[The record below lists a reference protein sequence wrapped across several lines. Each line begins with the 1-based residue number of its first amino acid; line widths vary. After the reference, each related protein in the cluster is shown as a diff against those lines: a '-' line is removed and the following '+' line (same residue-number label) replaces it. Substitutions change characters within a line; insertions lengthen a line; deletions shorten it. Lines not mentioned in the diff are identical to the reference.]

1 DAVDHVVQAQLEVPE
16 QVDACDTRLV
26 GRLVE
31 VVAELLLEEA
41 VDAARLLLRAQLHA
55 VVRRLALAR
64 LAVHAG
70 RERPALDG
78 ALGRVAALALQVE
91 LGALP
96 AAEAADRA
104 AVVRHRLNPPPLGRA
119 AAVVRDR
126 RHVGDRAHLEA
137 RRLQRADRRL
147 AAGAR
152 PADEDLDR
160 AHAVLQRLLGRGL
173 RRRLRGERRR
183 LAAALEALRSGRAP
197 GDDVAVDVAD
207 RDDRVVERALDV
219 SLPVDHVLALAAAG
233 ADDLLLCHFPALTF
247 FLPATAPFGPRLLPA
262 LVRVRWPRTGRLR

>member
-1 DAVDHVVQAQLEVPE
+1 
-16 QVDACDTRLV
+16 
-26 GRLVE
+26 
-31 VVAELLLEEA
+31 
-41 VDAARLLLRAQLHA
+41 QLHA

-70 RERPALDG
+70 RERPAVDG

-104 AVVRHRLNPPPLGRA
+104 AVVRHLDPPPLGRA

-160 AHAVLQRLLGRGL
+160 AHAVLQRLLGGGL

-183 LAAALEALRSGRAP
+183 LAAALESLRSGRAP

-219 SLPVDHVLALAAAG
+219 RLPVDHVLALSAPG
-233 ADDLLLCHFPALTF
+233 ADDLLLGHYFPALTF
-247 FLPATAPFGPRLLPA
+247 FLPATARFGPRLLRA
-262 LVRVRWPRTGRLR
+262 LVRVRWPRTGRPRRCRWPR